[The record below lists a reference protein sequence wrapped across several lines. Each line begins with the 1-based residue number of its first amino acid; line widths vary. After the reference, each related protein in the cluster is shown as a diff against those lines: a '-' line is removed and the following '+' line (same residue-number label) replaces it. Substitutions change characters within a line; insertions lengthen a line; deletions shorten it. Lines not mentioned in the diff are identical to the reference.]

1 MLYRFVQNDV
11 NYEKEFLKRKLYSLF
26 VINLIMLASETEV
39 KYAFCNVVILFIIL

>member
-11 NYEKEFLKRKLYSLF
+11 KYEKECLTRKRYFLV
-26 VINLIMLASETEV
+26 VINLITLASETEA